1 LLLSWPAAASAG
13 LVLQQSFIPGA
24 TNWTAVTQL
33 AADDGTNKTVV
44 VSPANDNRVFRL
56 KWP

>member
-1 LLLSWPAAASAG
+1 

-33 AADDGTNKTVV
+33 AADDGTNKTLV